1 MEGKCPQSP
10 GQSLTVDLG
19 TVKTFGRM
27 AIDAGMDATG
37 HPYGFTVP
45 VSRDGDHWG
54 RPVARVSGR
63 SFTQDAVFP
72 QHTARYPRI
81 ELTAPGE
88 NPWAVN
94 EIRLHADGPDAAA
107 TLQAERAAVL
117 RGAERGEAATSVLGQ
132 GDAIGFR
139 RVRFGAGA
147 DTLTVRLTAGG
158 RGNCAPRLRLD
169 SPDGPVAAT
178 LPVRGTGGTDS
189 WRKLSVRLP
198 RTVTGSHDVSLVATG
213 GRRVAAVD
221 WLTLRQASWTRQTY

>member
-117 RGAERGEAATSVLGQ
+117 RGAERGEAATSVLG
-132 GDAIGFR
+132 
-139 RVRFGAGA
+139 
-147 DTLTVRLTAGG
+147 
-158 RGNCAPRLRLD
+158 
-169 SPDGPVAAT
+169 
-178 LPVRGTGGTDS
+178 
-189 WRKLSVRLP
+189 
-198 RTVTGSHDVSLVATG
+198 
-213 GRRVAAVD
+213 
-221 WLTLRQASWTRQTY
+221 